1 MCIRIR
7 FLTICCRNRYDHDN
21 NIIEIPELRADQ
33 KKVEIVSPT
42 TPTPN
47 NDKIKKYQPNNGPG
61 GDDQICEATPLVQN
75 QKETKNRKVSLVT
88 EPMQTMETYI
98 TNGTKIEQHESP
110 HQDVHDPREQITSN
124 APSSVIPSPHG
135 NPK

>member
-7 FLTICCRNRYDHDN
+7 FFTICCRNRYDHDN

-47 NDKIKKYQPNNGPG
+47 NDRIKKYQPNNGPG

-75 QKETKNRKVSLVT
+75 HKATKIRKVSLVT

-98 TNGTKIEQHESP
+98 TNGTKIDQLESP
-110 HQDVHDPREQITSN
+110 HQDGHEQREQITSN
-124 APSSVIPSPHG
+124 APSSATPSSHG
-135 NPK
+135 NL